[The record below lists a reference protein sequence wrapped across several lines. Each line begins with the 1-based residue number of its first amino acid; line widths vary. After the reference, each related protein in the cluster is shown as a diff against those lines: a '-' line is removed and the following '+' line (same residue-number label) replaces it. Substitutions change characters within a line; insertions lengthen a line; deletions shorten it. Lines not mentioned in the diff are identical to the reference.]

1 MTTKNRNV
9 SKRKGKKV
17 WYEKKNRLIFEIF
30 SKKKNQYE
38 AIYQRNSYKTL
49 KLQKPGIVRK
59 NPITRKE
66 ENQEINVKEIIPN
79 LIIEYEINTIYIFET

>member
-9 SKRKGKKV
+9 SKRKGGKV

-59 NPITRKE
+59 KSNNKKRRKPR
-66 ENQEINVKEIIPN
+66 NKC
-79 LIIEYEINTIYIFET
+79 